1 METGFLMKQFEGF
14 FLMTFKFWYIVLYFL
29 VLIFFLFQ
37 IEIDMVGLTCL
48 HAYKHAV
55 GFIQFSYK

>member
-1 METGFLMKQFEGF
+1 MKQFEGF
-14 FLMTFKFWYIVLYFL
+14 FLMTLKIWYIVLYFL